1 MDQIEQLENK
11 VAVLERQLLATPDGR
26 IAARIAAIEAEL
38 PTRQAEHAAL
48 YAKADA
54 WRGRFAALREEG
66 AAVQRRVIEA
76 QRARSA
82 DRSALE
88 NFDNGT
94 RLLKEELAELRSQ
107 AAGVNWPVVRTRQA
121 GIAPRAA

>member
-1 MDQIEQLENK
+1 MDQIAQLENK

-26 IAARIAAIEAEL
+26 IASRIAELEAEL
-38 PTRQAEHAAL
+38 PTRQATHAAL

-54 WRGRFAALREEG
+54 WRERFAALREEG
-66 AAVQRRVIEA
+66 AALQGRVVEA
-76 QRARSA
+76 QRARSV
-82 DRSALE
+82 DRYALE
-88 NFDNGT
+88 NFDDGT

-121 GIAPRAA
+121 GIAPRAQ